1 MCTSVFTC
9 GTVYTHQVVG
19 DRTTTFVVYISQ
31 ETDDLLVLFIDYYE
45 SFCTTVCIVWYCL
58 LRLPQFQ
65 LKLGRRARHQIGGV
79 VVSWFDILSVECSL
93 SFENMDCPASK
104 SEQWCCAFTITT
116 TGYDSIPVIHGLT
129 YIAIF

>member
-1 MCTSVFTC
+1 MLTLSN
-9 GTVYTHQVVG
+9 HS
-19 DRTTTFVVYISQ
+19 DNRSQ
-31 ETDDLLVLFIDYYE
+31 QEALFSAAVALAKSYDY
-45 SFCTTVCIVWYCL
+45 IVWYCL

-65 LKLGRRARHQIGGV
+65 LKLGRRARQQIGRV
-79 VVSWFDILSVECSL
+79 VISWFDILSVECSL

-116 TGYDSIPVIHGLT
+116 TGYDSILVIHGLT